1 MKLRLVLFF
10 TALNLAVAQNFTSS
24 QATATAGF
32 SPFVNSILSSLLNP
46 AGLIRIYDWNI
57 GLTGYYSNYSGI
69 KMYSL
74 GMAKRLNHLHS
85 IGFIYSPG
93 AVLELIFPSTLSIN
107 IGNSII
113 KAEAQQKIT
122 YLSNYALL
130 YAFKPIDKISV
141 GLSTEFISQSLSETV
156 YKVQLTDSLPFVG
169 IETEHYKSSF
179 LNSKVSMLYELTPR
193 ISLAFLIENLSSK
206 FDRGFPDKFKNLEI
220 ESKLRAKIS
229 VGINFKNLKTGFE
242 TSSIGDVLFGFE
254 AEAVKNLFLR
264 AGFFLEKGNLNAIST
279 GAGFRIG
286 PLQFDIAYFKNTS
299 QIWSDGKL
307 TRDEIFAS
315 PLRDI
320 EFNKF
325 TRDRVLF
332 SVSIDMS
339 QWHEKALRIKSITI
353 QDEIFPHLLDE
364 FRKEKIGYVVIENIS
379 DKNVNA
385 KIDINSHLIT
395 IEADS
400 EEFHLKPR
408 EIKKIPIFT
417 SIGIGKPEI
426 KDKTKSF
433 ITFSV
438 KSHINM
444 PDEIKKVRI
453 TLRGRNEWNGNV
465 EDLKFFLRFDEPEIL
480 SLTRRIIWERKDT
493 LEKVDPTFR
502 KFYQAKFIFDEL
514 SKIITYVND
523 PSVNVDKVQY
533 PDETLKLHG
542 GDCDDLVV
550 LYASMLGSVGI
561 DVAFVDVKAMKKTN
575 ESHVYILFDSGIEKK
590 YAINLTDNEKKY
602 IVMKN
607 KNGIETIWIPVETTL
622 VRDGFDKA
630 WEIGAEQ
637 FFNDFELNLGHA
649 RGKARII
656 HIQN

>member
-1 MKLRLVLFF
+1 MKLRLILFF

-32 SPFVNSILSSLLNP
+32 SPFVNSVLSSLLNP

-74 GMAKRLNHLHS
+74 GIAKRLNHLHS

-107 IGNSII
+107 TGNSII
-113 KAEAQQKIT
+113 KAESQQKIT
-122 YLSNYALL
+122 YSLNYALM
-130 YAFKPIDKISV
+130 YAFKPLDKISV
-141 GLSTEFISQSLSETV
+141 GLSTQFISQSLSETV
-156 YKVQLTDSLPFVG
+156 YKVQFTDSLPFVG
-169 IETEHYKSSF
+169 IATEHYKSSF
-179 LNSKVSMLYELTPR
+179 LNSKVSMLYEPTPQ
-193 ISLAFLIENLSSK
+193 ISFAFLIENLSSK

-220 ESKLRAKIS
+220 QSKYRAKIS
-229 VGINFKNLKTGFE
+229 AGINLKNFKVGFE
-242 TSSIGDVLFGFE
+242 ISSIGVVSSGVE
-254 AEAVKNLFLR
+254 IEAVRNLFLR
-264 AGFFLEKGNLNAIST
+264 SGVFLEKGTLNAISS
-279 GAGFRIG
+279 GVGFRIG
-286 PLQFDIAYFKNTS
+286 PLQLDIAYFKNTS
-299 QIWSDGKL
+299 PIWSDGKL
-307 TRDEIFAS
+307 TQEEIFAS

-325 TRDRVLF
+325 IRDRLLF

-339 QWHEKALRIKSITI
+339 QWHEKTLRIKSVTI

-364 FRKEKIGYVVIENIS
+364 LEKKKIGYLEIENIS
-379 DKNVNA
+379 DKTVNA
-385 KIDINSHLIT
+385 KIEVNSHFVT
-395 IEADS
+395 VEADP
-400 EEFHLKPR
+400 EEIHLKPH
-408 EIKKIPIFT
+408 EIKKIPILT
-417 SIGIGKPEI
+417 SIGLGKPEI
-426 KDKTKSF
+426 KERTKSF

-444 PDEIKKVRI
+444 PDEIKRVKI
-453 TLRGRNEWNGNV
+453 TLRGKNDWNGNV
-465 EDLKFFLRFDEPEIL
+465 EDLKFFLKFDEPEIL

-493 LEKVDPTFR
+493 LEKVDPIFR

-523 PSVNVDKVQY
+523 PSVSVDRVQY
-533 PDETLKLHG
+533 PGETLKLHG

-550 LYASMLGSVGI
+550 LYASMLGSAGI
-561 DVAFVDVKAMKKTN
+561 DVAFVDVKAMRKTN
-575 ESHVYILFDSGIEKK
+575 ESHVYLLFDSGIEKK
-590 YAINLTDNEKKY
+590 YAVNLTDNEKKY

-622 VRDGFDKA
+622 VRNGFDKA